1 MTYGRPQ
8 GLLVRQSR
16 VAGVLKQELQRRRF
30 DVAGKKPLVAI
41 TACMRKLI
49 ILMNHLLKKPNFS
62 LAP

>member
-1 MTYGRPQ
+1 M
-8 GLLVRQSR
+8 RQSR